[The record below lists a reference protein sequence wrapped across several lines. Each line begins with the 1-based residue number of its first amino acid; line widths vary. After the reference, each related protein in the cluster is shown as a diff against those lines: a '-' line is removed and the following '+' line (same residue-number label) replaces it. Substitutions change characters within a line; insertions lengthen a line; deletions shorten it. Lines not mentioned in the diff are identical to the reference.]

1 MRISDWSSDVCSSD
15 LFGIGGAIAAVPTF
29 LTLERVTS
37 PVVATLVILVPITL
51 QSGYTANN
59 ALVKAELFPAHI
71 RGLGVALPYAI
82 GNAIFGGKVEM
93 VALWLKG
100 QGVEH
105 LFYVYVALVIGMAG
119 DRKYTRLNSSP

>member
-71 RGLGVALPYAI
+71 RGLGVALPSAI
-82 GNAIFGGKVEM
+82 GNRSEERRVGKEWVS
-93 VALWLKG
+93 
-100 QGVEH
+100 
-105 LFYVYVALVIGMAG
+105 
-119 DRKYTRLNSSP
+119 TCSSRWSPYH

>member
-82 GNAIFGGKVEM
+82 G
-93 VALWLKG
+93 
-100 QGVEH
+100 
-105 LFYVYVALVIGMAG
+105 
-119 DRKYTRLNSSP
+119 DRKSVVSGKRVSVRVDLGGRRKIKKKNTYIENKTTK